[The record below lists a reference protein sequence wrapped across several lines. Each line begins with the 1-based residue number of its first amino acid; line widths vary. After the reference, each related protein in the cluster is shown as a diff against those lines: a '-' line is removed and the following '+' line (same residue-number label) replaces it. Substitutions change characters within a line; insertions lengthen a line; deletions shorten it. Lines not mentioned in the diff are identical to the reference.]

1 MTDLEFD
8 PFIDEI
14 ARELKQPVRFDAR
27 FDERVMAALEPAVIP
42 IGERRAT
49 TPWYRRSMAFPASLG
64 GLAAAAALGAIAA
77 IGVMATR
84 DSGES
89 QVAATSVV
97 DTPLVPV
104 SNSTTENGVVL
115 RETQFIVVAPS
126 AHSVSVVGHFNDWD
140 LAATPMVYDSL
151 HGAWSVTVPL
161 PPGRHEFQY
170 VIDGKQRV
178 NDPTLPQVSSDF
190 GSPNSVITIYPK
202 E

>member
-1 MTDLEFD
+1 VTDLEFD

-14 ARELKQPVRFDAR
+14 ARELKRPVRLDAR
-27 FDERVMAALEPAVIP
+27 FDDRVMAALEPAVIP
-42 IGERRAT
+42 IGERRAKA
-49 TPWYRRSMAFPASLG
+49 PWYRRSLSFHASLG
-64 GLAAAAALGAIAA
+64 GLAAAAAIGAIAA
-77 IGVMATR
+77 VGVMATR
-84 DSGES
+84 DSGGP
-89 QVAATSVV
+89 QVASTVI

-104 SNSTTENGVVL
+104 STSSGEPGAVL
-115 RETQFIVVAPS
+115 RETQFIMVAPTAS
-126 AHSVSVVGHFNDWD
+126 SVSVVGHFNDWD
-140 LAATPMVYDSL
+140 MAAAPMVYDSV
-151 HGAWSVTVPL
+151 HGAWSVTIPL

>member
-1 MTDLEFD
+1 VTDLEFD

-14 ARELKQPVRFDAR
+14 ARELKQPVRLDAR

-42 IGERRAT
+42 IGERRTKA
-49 TPWYRRSMAFPASLG
+49 PWYRRTMSFPASLG

-84 DSGES
+84 DSGQS
-89 QVAATSVV
+89 QVASSVV

-104 SNSTTENGVVL
+104 SNSTSESGAVL
-115 RETQFIVVAPS
+115 RETQFIIVAPT
-126 AHSVSVVGHFNDWD
+126 ARSVSVVGHFNDWD

>member
-14 ARELKQPVRFDAR
+14 ARELKRPVHLDAR

-42 IGERRAT
+42 IGERRTAA
-49 TPWYRRSMAFPASLG
+49 PWYRRSMSFPSSLG

-77 IGVMATR
+77 IGVMAVR

-89 QVAATSVV
+89 QVAKSVV
-97 DTPLVPV
+97 DTPLIPV
-104 SNSTTENGVVL
+104 SNSTAEPGAVL
-115 RETQFIVVAPS
+115 RETQFIVVAPD
-126 AHSVSVVGHFNDWD
+126 ARSVAVVGHFNDWD
-140 LAATPMVYDSL
+140 LSATPMVYDSL

>member
-1 MTDLEFD
+1 VTDLEFD

-14 ARELKQPVRFDAR
+14 ARELKRPVHLDAR
-27 FDERVMAALEPAVIP
+27 FDDRVMAALEPAVIP

-49 TPWYRRSMAFPASLG
+49 PSWYRRSLAFPASLG

-84 DSGES
+84 DSGEP
-89 QVAATSVV
+89 QVVTAVV

-104 SNSTTENGVVL
+104 SNTTAEPGVLL
-115 RETQFIVVAPS
+115 RETQFIMVAP
-126 AHSVSVVGHFNDWD
+126 AAQSVSVVGHFNDWD
-140 LAATPMVYDSL
+140 LSATPMVYDSV

-202 E
+202 D